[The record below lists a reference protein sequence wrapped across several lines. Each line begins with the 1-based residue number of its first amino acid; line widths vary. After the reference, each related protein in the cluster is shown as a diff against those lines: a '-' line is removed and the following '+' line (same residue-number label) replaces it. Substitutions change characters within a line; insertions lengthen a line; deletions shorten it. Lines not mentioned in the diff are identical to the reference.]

1 MSLENGFKIPS
12 IAVHKSDLGQVEAV
26 DMASYCQGRK
36 VIIFALPG
44 AFTATCSA
52 KHLPGFVAHYD
63 AFKELGVD
71 AIGCLSVND
80 PFVMSAWGEIH
91 GADGKIDMLGDC
103 QADMTKAI
111 GMDVD
116 MGPLLGVRC
125 ARCAFIIEDG
135 VVTASFIEEPRAYE
149 VSSAEH
155 LLAHLKAA

>member
-1 MSLENGFKIPS
+1 MSVETGFKIPS
-12 IAVHKSDLGQVEAV
+12 ITVHSSDLGQVSQV
-26 DMASYCQGRK
+26 DMASYCSGRK

-63 AFKELGVD
+63 HFKELGVD
-71 AIGCLSVND
+71 AIACLSVND

-91 GADGKIDMLGDC
+91 GADGKVDILGDS
-103 QADMTKAI
+103 QAEMTKAL

-125 ARCAFIIEDG
+125 GRCAFIVEDG

-149 VSSAEH
+149 VSSAEN
-155 LLAHLKAA
+155 LLAHLKSA

>member
-1 MSLENGFKIPS
+1 M
-12 IAVHKSDLGQVEAV
+12 
-26 DMASYCQGRK
+26 
-36 VIIFALPG
+36 
-44 AFTATCSA
+44 
-52 KHLPGFVAHYD
+52 
-63 AFKELGVD
+63 D
-71 AIGCLSVND
+71 AIGCLAVND

-91 GADGKIDMLGDC
+91 GADGKIDMLADC

-116 MGPLLGVRC
+116 MGPLLSVRC